1 MFGRIRVTMLAATAT
16 GVLLAVLSSTA
27 HAGLLNLNP
36 GACGLKESQPF
47 AAWGDSNT
55 YVQVPGGTFEP
66 GAASWTL
73 KGGAKV
79 VAGNESYN
87 ASGPGS
93 QSLSLPAGSSATS
106 PAACTGLDHPSARL
120 FVRNTG
126 SSSSRLNVYATY
138 RILLGLPI
146 TVSLGQLSGSAGWEP
161 SSSLNMGLLD
171 NLAGELTLS
180 ESTISFTF
188 VPADSTGKWQID
200 DVYLDRW
207 CRNA

>member
-1 MFGRIRVTMLAATAT
+1 MFGRIRVTMLAASAA

-27 HAGLLNLNP
+27 HAGLLSLNP
-36 GACGLKESQPF
+36 GACGLTESQPF
-47 AAWGDSNT
+47 APWGDYNT

-66 GAASWTL
+66 GSASWAL
-73 KGGAKV
+73 SGGAKV
-79 VAGNESYN
+79 VSGNESYN
-87 ASGPGS
+87 ASGS
-93 QSLSLPAGSSATS
+93 YSLSLPAGSSATS
-106 PAACTGLDHPSARL
+106 PGACTGLDHPSARL

-138 RILLGLPI
+138 RILLGLP
-146 TVSLGQLSGSAGWEP
+146 VKVYLGQLTGSAGWEP
-161 SSSLNMGLLD
+161 SAPVDMGLLN

-180 ESTISFTF
+180 QSTISFTF

-200 DVYLDRW
+200 DVYLDPW